1 MTLRDLEDDTL
12 VRCAFDPQK
21 TNSDPRTR
29 IRAYLNDWHRRIVT
43 QPGLERL
50 RDDVITF
57 ATVAAIPRYALPLQI
72 AKILRIYE
80 PTTNRI
86 RLVERSLDWLRN
98 MPSTTSGAP
107 EVWVPLGYTA
117 VATQPSTVTAAGT
130 ALWITS
136 TSASDTV
143 GKVYVE
149 GARTGASAGDWFGV
163 NAALNGTSS
172 VQLGTVSDALNVNK
186 FYLDAAC
193 QGAVSLMTL
202 TTGGTTLATIPAG
215 ELRAMYFTIIL
226 WPTPAS
232 IWTMNVDYT
241 RAMSQM
247 VQPTDT
253 PLLPE
258 DFHYLLGC
266 GARANEY
273 EFKKDFAAQTS
284 ALRELQQG
292 QQRLMD
298 FVCNNDDYIV
308 VPGEQPRSTRFSNLG
323 SYFPSGTW

>member
-1 MTLRDLEDDTL
+1 MTLRELEDDTL
-12 VRCAFDPQK
+12 VRVVQDPQK
-21 TNSDPRTR
+21 TTSDARTR
-29 IRAYLNDWHRRIVT
+29 IRAYLNDWHRRILS

-57 ATVAAIPRYALPLQI
+57 PTVAATPRYALPLQI

-98 MPSTTSGAP
+98 MPSTTSGVP
-107 EVWVPLGYTA
+107 EAWIPLGYTA
-117 VATQPSTVTAAGT
+117 VAKQPSTGTAAGT
-130 ALWITS
+130 ALWIKS
-136 TSASDTV
+136 SDNNDTTQ
-143 GKVYVE
+143 KIYVE
-149 GARTGASAGDWFGV
+149 GAQTGASSGDWFGL
-163 NAALNGTSS
+163 NANLNGTTS
-172 VQLGTVSDALNVNK
+172 VQLGTIADALVVNK

-202 TTGGTTLATIPAG
+202 PSGGVTLATIPSG
-215 ELRAMYFTIIL
+215 QVRAYYFTIIM

-232 IWTMNVDYT
+232 VYTMNVDYT
-241 RAMSQM
+241 RAISQM
-247 VQPTDT
+247 AQPTDT
-253 PLLPE
+253 PLLPD

-273 EFKKDFAAQTS
+273 EFKKDFTGQAAC
-284 ALRELQQG
+284 LRDLQQG
-292 QQRLMD
+292 MQRLMD

-308 VPGEQPRSTRFSNLG
+308 VPGQQPRGTRFSNVG
-323 SYFPSGTW
+323 SWFPAGTW